1 MLVLRGGA
9 LVGSRVCVFML
20 CLWVMC
26 LSGSQ
31 WCVCV
36 GCGGV
41 CVCVC
46 SEGRLCMCWVL
57 SSVFPY
63 ESEER
68 VPRWFL
74 KGVCLHVGF

>member
-1 MLVLRGGA
+1 MESLLVLRG
-9 LVGSRVCVFML
+9 VCVHVVSAGYVSEWFSVVCL
-20 CLWVMC
+20 CWV
-26 LSGSQ
+26 LR
-31 WCVCV
+31 
-36 GCGGV
+36 
-41 CVCVC
+41 VCVC

-57 SSVFPY
+57 SSVFPH

>member
-1 MLVLRGGA
+1 MPVLCLRVTCVHVNSKAYVFVLVLRHVCVCWSLRSGV

-36 GCGGV
+36 GC
-41 CVCVC
+41 
-46 SEGRLCMCWVL
+46 
-57 SSVFPY
+57 
-63 ESEER
+63 
-68 VPRWFL
+68 
-74 KGVCLHVGF
+74 